1 MPYLSDYPQIS
12 SRRYSQGMAGWWMTG
27 VTCLDLLTL
36 HVDLL
41 IAAFAAS
48 GLQQKHPVLQH
59 LADISSGSSKGYTDL
74 EKN

>member
-1 MPYLSDYPQIS
+1 
-12 SRRYSQGMAGWWMTG
+12 MTG

-48 GLQQKHPVLQH
+48 GFQQKHPVLQH